1 MRHWF
6 GERALEIMGEDFV
19 QQFKEKY
26 ETLAGHVHLA
36 ASTTEAA
43 DVVVSILR
51 DTEAKRVA
59 LGELPEAFRGS
70 LEQRC
75 IEAGMDVLKPPFKSA
90 ELPRAIDSAQ
100 VGVSWPAF
108 VIAET
113 GTLVEF
119 AKDDALRLVSTLPEV
134 HVGVFCAEDLVE
146 TLREAA
152 PPIRDFYAENPRN
165 ATVTFI
171 SGPSRTADIEM
182 RLTLGVH
189 GPAVAH
195 AVVIGGER

>member
-1 MRHWF
+1 
-6 GERALEIMGEDFV
+6 MGEDLV
-19 QQFKEKY
+19 EQFKRKY

-36 ASTTEAA
+36 AGTTEAA
-43 DVVVSILR
+43 EVVVSILK
-51 DTEAKRVA
+51 DTEAKRVV
-59 LGELPEAFRGS
+59 LGELPEAFQDS
-70 LEQRC
+70 LEQIC
-75 IEAGMDVLKPPFKSA
+75 VEAGLDVLKPPFNSA
-90 ELPRAIDSAQ
+90 ELPQAIDSAQ

-108 VIAET
+108 VVAEA
-113 GTLVEF
+113 GALVEF

-134 HVGVFCAEDLVE
+134 HIGVFRAEDLVE

-152 PPIRDFYAENPRN
+152 PPIRDFYTENPRN

-195 AVVIGGER
+195 AVVIRGER